1 MALVAYSD
9 ESDLSSDEEKVESY
23 RNIPIPSGYKPAN
36 DFPSPQILNN
46 RKITDASS
54 NHEISSG
61 VDSIEMDEDD
71 DHMFAVP
78 ASKSNLKS
86 PASLSLLSSLPAA
99 IAAGASMAKLDLSD
113 DELTDVP
120 TKETWKPAQ
129 EILIKKAISSNN
141 HATSQPSSPTYHINH
156 KTSNNLTVNS
166 RTKSGL
172 TVGSTSTS
180 THSESN
186 TTSDSTA
193 TSSSR
198 VINSSTSG
206 RLASTSGSLASTSGS
221 LASTSGSLASTSG
234 SLGSASGSLASASG
248 SSGKVV
254 LSKAQEMALAS
265 SALGSLLQ
273 KKKTLG
279 GKVQLHLP
287 SMNEFN
293 LAEDEGDEGVPTA
306 DADDAVNVKKK
317 LGPSNAGTGLFSL
330 LPKPRNVTKGKEAN
344 RSLVP
349 HILSKPPANK
359 PTHNKIH
366 KSPVKKK
373 SSALTTAGIN
383 ISGGGNLLAD
393 YEMPGDEDEEISE
406 GSSDFFSLES
416 DHSIPVPTNA
426 HIENSVIDETL
437 GRPDGCSAGL
447 LPTFSSPDSIVSNS
461 VSVSQCAPSSPSA
474 YVSVSSTGVPM
485 HTSLSNPVMSTHDTS
500 DIPAT
505 DSFTSGT
512 IDPSQI
518 DDESWRRLTGKKRKL
533 DELEIIDV
541 NRDDAL
547 LSRDEL
553 MNQVVSQ
560 QKPSQSH
567 SKKKGNL
574 PSQQQKRKH
583 QITYLAHQAKEREIE
598 LQNEWSSG
606 KMKKMQTRAKYGF

>member
-317 LGPSNAGTGLFSL
+317 LGPSNA
-330 LPKPRNVTKGKEAN
+330 
-344 RSLVP
+344 
-349 HILSKPPANK
+349 
-359 PTHNKIH
+359 
-366 KSPVKKK
+366 
-373 SSALTTAGIN
+373 
-383 ISGGGNLLAD
+383 
-393 YEMPGDEDEEISE
+393 
-406 GSSDFFSLES
+406 
-416 DHSIPVPTNA
+416 
-426 HIENSVIDETL
+426 
-437 GRPDGCSAGL
+437 
-447 LPTFSSPDSIVSNS
+447 
-461 VSVSQCAPSSPSA
+461 VSQCAPSSPSA